1 MSMQIGN
8 SNGPRC
14 EINVT
19 PMIDLLLVLIII
31 FMLITPHTGGLQVA
45 VPQQN
50 HEAQPKPMSIDS
62 TIIVRV
68 VHGIGSEMSVKIN
81 QDDVSWQ
88 DLASR
93 LTDIYKTRAERIM
106 FVSADADV
114 EFSQVMRVIDIS
126 QGTKQDIR
134 VGMISSK
141 VNTAAD

>member
-1 MSMQIGN
+1 MSMQLGT

-31 FMLITPHTGGLQVA
+31 FMIITPHTGGLRVA
-45 VPQQN
+45 VPHEN
-50 HEAQPKPMSIDS
+50 HETFPKPPSIDP

-68 VHGIGSEMSVKIN
+68 IHGDGNTMSVKIN

-114 EFSQVMRVIDIS
+114 EFAQVMRVIDIS

-134 VGMISSK
+134 VGLISSK
-141 VNTAAD
+141 TNTMGD

>member
-1 MSMQIGN
+1 MSMQLGT

-31 FMLITPHTGGLQVA
+31 FMIIRPHTGGLRVA
-45 VPQQN
+45 VPQES
-50 HEAQPKPMSIDS
+50 HETLPTPPIIDK

-68 VHGIGSEMSVKIN
+68 VHGSGSDMSVKIN

-93 LTDIYKTRAERIM
+93 LTDIYKLRAEKIM
-106 FVSADADV
+106 FVSADTDV

-134 VGMISSK
+134 VGLISSEL
-141 VNTAAD
+141 NATGD

>member
-1 MSMQIGN
+1 MSMQLGN
-8 SNGPRC
+8 STGPRC

-45 VPQQN
+45 VPQESQ
-50 HEAQPKPMSIDS
+50 HSPTPPPKIDP

-68 VHGIGSEMSVKIN
+68 VHGNGSSMSVKIN
-81 QDDVSWQ
+81 QDDVAWQ
-88 DLASR
+88 DLAAR

-106 FVSADADV
+106 FVSADADI

-134 VGMISSK
+134 VGLISSK
-141 VNTAAD
+141 VNATGD